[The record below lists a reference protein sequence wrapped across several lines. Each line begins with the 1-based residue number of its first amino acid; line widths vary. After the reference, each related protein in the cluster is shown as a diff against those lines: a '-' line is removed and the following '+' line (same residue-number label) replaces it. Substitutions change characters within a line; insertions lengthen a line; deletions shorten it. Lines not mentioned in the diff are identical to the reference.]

1 MINFARFSLLL
12 FLVPIVATQVLDAQD
27 FTRGQRVVAVK
38 VAKMAHND
46 GTVSDSWIGM
56 PVTVRG
62 SRVHEEQSQTL
73 VDYGF
78 QAWIATDC
86 LKTPEHALAF
96 FDSELEKSPTDESF
110 LHAKGI
116 TLGML
121 DRNEEAVECFDQLL
135 SKEPDSVSYL
145 NERAT
150 ILVSLKEFE
159 RAEKDF
165 SRIIE
170 LKPENAV
177 FYCNRAICRRYF
189 GNEKLDDARG
199 DLDQAIKLNPK
210 LIVAYRQK
218 VEIEL
223 QAGNQEEALAA
234 YDLMVKNNPET
245 GQAYLLRSDLFM
257 TLQKYQQALGDLEK
271 YVSLVPQHF
280 QPQMN
285 RAILLRQ
292 LGRVEESQQ
301 VLDKLAELFPNQQAV
316 FINRGVTYENMG
328 KYDLAIADLNKAM
341 ELNEQ
346 HRPYLL
352 FHRATAAIGK
362 KDYASA
368 IEDLNRV
375 IELDPKTMAFVRRG
389 EALFAVNQFDAAL
402 ADFSKALELDES
414 KHVARYHRA
423 KIFEMQQKDD
433 EALADYNFLVENGIA
448 TGPVLYARSHVLK
461 RKKKWSD
468 ALIDQENAVKLVPKF
483 VDYINDLAW
492 SLATVPDESLRN
504 PKKAIALATEACE
517 LSQWKRGLVM
527 DTLATAHAANE
538 DFEKAV
544 EVIDRAL
551 QQEDAKDRK
560 DLLDRKKMFQNR
572 QPFIDK

>member
-1 MINFARFSLLL
+1 MVNLTRFSLFL
-12 FLVPIVATQVLDAQD
+12 FVVSIVAAPMLDAQE
-27 FTRGQRVVAVK
+27 FTGGQRVVAVK
-38 VAKMAHND
+38 VAKMVHND

-62 SRVHEEQSQTL
+62 SRVVDEEAQTL
-73 VDYGF
+73 VDYGS

-86 LKTPEHALAF
+86 LKTPEDALAY
-96 FDSELEKSPTDESF
+96 FDSELEKSPTDKSV

-121 DRNEEAVECFDQLL
+121 GRNKEAVECFDQLL
-135 SKEPDSVSYL
+135 ANEPDSVSYL

-218 VEIEL
+218 MEIEL
-223 QAGNQEEALAA
+223 QAGNREEALAA

-245 GQAYLLRSDLFM
+245 GQAYLLRSDLHM
-257 TLQKYQQALGDLEK
+257 TMQNYQQALADLEK

-292 LGRVEESQQ
+292 LGRVEESQK
-301 VLDKLAELFPNQQAV
+301 VLDKLTELFPNQQAV
-316 FINRGVTYENMG
+316 FINRGVTYENLE

-352 FHRATAAIGK
+352 FHRATSAIGK

-402 ADFSKALELDES
+402 TDFSKALELDKS
-414 KHVARYHRA
+414 KHFARYHRA

-433 EALADYNFLVENGIA
+433 EALSDYNYLVENGIA

-461 RKKKWSD
+461 RKKQWSQ
-468 ALIDQENAVKLVPKF
+468 ALADQESAVKLVPKF

-504 PKKAIALATEACE
+504 PEKAIALATQACE

-527 DTLATAHAANE
+527 DTLATAHAANA

-544 EVIDRAL
+544 EVIDQAL

-560 DLLDRKKMFQNR
+560 DLLERKKMFQNR